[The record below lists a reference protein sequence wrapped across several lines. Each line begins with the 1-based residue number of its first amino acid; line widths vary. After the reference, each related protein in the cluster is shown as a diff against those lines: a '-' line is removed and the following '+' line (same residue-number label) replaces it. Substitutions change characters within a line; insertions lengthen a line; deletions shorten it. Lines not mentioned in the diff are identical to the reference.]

1 MINTRTTLDPG
12 LIALN
17 QHLTGFI
24 ALLEAEAI
32 ALTSGQSEQLAD
44 VTAQRQIASQQIA
57 ESWRELAAQLGLP
70 ADAGL
75 PALRLRAFSDASP
88 NQHWLQMEKLAQ
100 DAARLNRINGRLI
113 EEQMRRAQ
121 TALQVLQSAS
131 SRNLY
136 GADGRLN
143 DLLNTS
149 RSIDKA

>member
-1 MINTRTTLDPG
+1 MINTRSPHDPS

-17 QHLTGFI
+17 QQLTSFI

-32 ALTSGQSEQLAD
+32 ALTGGQSEQLAE
-44 VTAQRQIASQQIA
+44 VTSQRQIASQQIA
-57 ESWRELAAQLGLP
+57 EGWRELAAQLGLP
-70 ADAGL
+70 PDVGL

-88 NQHWLQMEKLAQ
+88 NQHWLQMEKLAH

-113 EEQMRRAQ
+113 EEQMRRTQ
-121 TALQVLQSAS
+121 TALQILQSAS

-143 DLLNTS
+143 DLLNTT
-149 RSIDKA
+149 RSIDTA

>member
-1 MINTRTTLDPG
+1 MINTRSTLDPS
-12 LIALN
+12 LLTLN
-17 QHLTGFI
+17 QQLTNFI
-24 ALLEAEAI
+24 ALLEEEAI
-32 ALTSGQSEQLAD
+32 ALTGGQSDQLAEL
-44 VTAQRQIASQQIA
+44 TSQRQVASQQIA
-57 ESWRELAAQLGLP
+57 EAWRELAAQLGLP

-88 NQHWLQMEKLAQ
+88 NSHWLQMEQLAR
-100 DAARLNRINGRLI
+100 DAARLNRVNGRLI

-149 RSIDKA
+149 RSIDSA